1 MSQPTFYLTLN
12 IQIAP
17 YTVRIMIK
25 YKNMMLYMLVNNY
38 QLIDFL
44 VRRKVQSFFYESIN
58 VKKVLPFITKFMYYF

>member
-1 MSQPTFYLTLN
+1 MSQQTFYLHLN

-17 YTVRIMIK
+17 YTARIMIK

-44 VRRKVQSFFYESIN
+44 ERRKVQSFFYESIN

>member
-1 MSQPTFYLTLN
+1 MIQPTFYLHLN
-12 IQIAP
+12 IHIAP
-17 YTVRIMIK
+17 YTARIMIK

-44 VRRKVQSFFYESIN
+44 ERRKVQSFFYESIN

>member
-1 MSQPTFYLTLN
+1 MSQPTFYFPLN
-12 IQIAP
+12 IQIAS
-17 YTVRIMIK
+17 YTARIMIN

-44 VRRKVQSFFYESIN
+44 ERRKVQSFFYESIN

>member
-1 MSQPTFYLTLN
+1 MRQPTLCFRLN
-12 IQIAP
+12 IHIAP
-17 YTVRIMIK
+17 YTAIIMIN

>member
-1 MSQPTFYLTLN
+1 MSQPTFYLPLN
-12 IQIAP
+12 IQIAQ
-17 YTVRIMIK
+17 YTARIMIK

>member
-1 MSQPTFYLTLN
+1 MSQPNFYLPLN

-17 YTVRIMIK
+17 YTAMIMIK

>member
-1 MSQPTFYLTLN
+1 MSQPTFYFPLN

>member
-1 MSQPTFYLTLN
+1 MSQPTFYFPLN
-12 IQIAP
+12 IQISP
-17 YTVRIMIK
+17 YTARIMIK

-44 VRRKVQSFFYESIN
+44 ERRKVQSFFYESIN

>member
-44 VRRKVQSFFYESIN
+44 ERRKVQSFFYESIN

>member
-1 MSQPTFYLTLN
+1 MSQPTFYFPLN
-12 IQIAP
+12 IQIAS
-17 YTVRIMIK
+17 YTARIMIN

>member
-1 MSQPTFYLTLN
+1 MSQPTFYFPLN
-12 IQIAP
+12 IQIAS
-17 YTVRIMIK
+17 YTARIMIN

-44 VRRKVQSFFYESIN
+44 VRRKVKSFFYESIN